1 MGKELTNK
9 FKCTV
14 LKFTSFQATNF
25 VKELLSFQQFVH
37 FIFVPSVF
45 PLFIISSLYSFPEL
59 WANDISQHIQKLE

>member
-9 FKCTV
+9 YKV

-37 FIFVPSVF
+37 SIFVPPIF
-45 PLFIISSLYSFPEL
+45 PLFMISSLHSFPEL
-59 WANDISQHIQKLE
+59 WANDITQHIQKLE